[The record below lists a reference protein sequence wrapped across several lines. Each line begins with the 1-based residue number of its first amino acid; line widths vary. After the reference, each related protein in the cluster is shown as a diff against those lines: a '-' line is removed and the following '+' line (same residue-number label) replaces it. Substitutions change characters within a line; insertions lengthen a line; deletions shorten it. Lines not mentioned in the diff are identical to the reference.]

1 MQVVYG
7 ENEIKLSAM
16 CFLPLVPVSSVLSH
30 TMEYNVVSSF
40 LQGDYLRRVSYWL
53 ATLEL
58 KQKQKLLQPS
68 ASIQHHQVQMG
79 SHMRPVN
86 AVVHAIIGG
95 NSSITA
101 QVPSISTQGRQPSQ
115 LQGLPMT
122 SLVSSLETNQNV
134 ACPLAQN
141 MHVKVK
147 QEHPEVTRKPDQTLN
162 SRQASTTPSAPSV
175 QLSQQM
181 VAPVASEKLKELA
194 LQMQPSDFS
203 GCNPNRITQPQ
214 GQPVQPNVQQN
225 PFGKNGMLPKELMMV
240 NQKGLGFN
248 QQQTMDRQKYQMQ
261 VHNGHLGAQNTQPG
275 VTIGLG
281 SKLRMHEQEALNE
294 HIEIESQPVALPQQL
309 ITASQQNIL
318 FCKISQTLG
327 FPTCIISPS

>member
-1 MQVVYG
+1 MI
-7 ENEIKLSAM
+7 ENEIKLVAI
-16 CFLPLVPVSSVLSH
+16 CFLPLVPVSCVLSH
-30 TMEYNVVSSF
+30 TMVCNIVSSY
-40 LQGDYLRRVSYWL
+40 LQGDYLRRVSYKL
-53 ATLEL
+53 STLEL
-58 KQKQKLLQPS
+58 QKQKLLQPS

-86 AVVHAIIGG
+86 AVVHAINGG

-122 SLVSSLETNQNV
+122 SLVSSLVPNQNV

-162 SRQASTTPSAPSV
+162 SRQASTSPSAPSV

-203 GCNPNRITQPQ
+203 GRNPINITQPH
-214 GQPVQPNVQQN
+214 GQPLVQPNVQQN
-225 PFGKNGMLPKELMMV
+225 PFVKNGMLPKELMMV

>member
-86 AVVHAIIGG
+86 AIHAINGG
-95 NSSITA
+95 NSST
-101 QVPSISTQGRQPSQ
+101 QVPSISTHGRQSSQ
-115 LQGLPMT
+115 LQSLPTT
-122 SLVSSLETNQNV
+122 SLVSGLVPNQNV
-134 ACPLAQN
+134 ACPSAQN
-141 MHVKVK
+141 MHVNVK
-147 QEHPEVTRKPDQTLN
+147 QEHLEVTRKPGQTPN
-162 SRQASTTPSAPSV
+162 SRQASTTPSETNV
-175 QLSQQM
+175 LLSQRM
-181 VAPVASEKLKELA
+181 VQPVASEKLKQLA